1 MYSLDINFLNDR
13 NLTSDSASMAG
24 KSAAKK
30 SSVPAGQEPLPLI
43 LGGAIAAIA
52 FAGVGFTYWQATQ
65 AKAATQEEMTNV
77 DGQIQQLNAQ
87 SAKAAQLQ
95 QEVDL
100 LKGQSQAFVEV
111 LQTKIK
117 PWSAILGEISDLT
130 PPSLRIESLSLA
142 QPETAPTSTPSAAPA
157 APTDPAAA
165 PAPAPAPTDPAAAA
179 PPTAPITNNTVLIKG
194 LSRNFNDVNDFVINL
209 QASPLFASDDIYIV
223 KAALI
228 DNPTTLEFSRPVE
241 SYTLPKVVEYTISLT
256 LKDLTDTEIIKTLEA
271 QGARGMAE
279 RLKNS
284 F

>member
-1 MYSLDINFLNDR
+1 MYSLDINFLKDR
-13 NLTSDSASMAG
+13 NLTSDSPSVAG
-24 KSAAKK
+24 KVAAQK

-43 LGGAIAAIA
+43 LGGAIAALA
-52 FAGVGFTYWQATQ
+52 LVGVGFTFWQATQ
-65 AKAATQEEMTNV
+65 AKAATQEEMANV

-95 QEVDL
+95 QEVDV

-142 QPETAPTSTPSAAPA
+142 QPETAPTSTPG
-157 APTDPAAA
+157 AA
-165 PAPAPAPTDPAAAA
+165 PAPADPNAAPPPADPAAAA
-179 PPTAPITNNTVLIKG
+179 PPPSAPITNNVILISG

-256 LKDLTDTEIIKTLEA
+256 LKDLTDVEIIKTLEA